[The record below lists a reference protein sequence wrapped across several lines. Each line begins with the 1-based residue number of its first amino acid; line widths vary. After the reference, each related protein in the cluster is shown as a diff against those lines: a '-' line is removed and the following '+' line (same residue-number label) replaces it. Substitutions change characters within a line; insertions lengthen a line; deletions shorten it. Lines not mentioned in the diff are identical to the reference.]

1 MITTLSNQLV
11 EQKKAETLNA
21 QALRRT
27 VPFREVNLID
37 EKTIEFNGARIGITP
52 QAFKSLLKLLGMS
65 QSFAKKFETLFTP
78 DAKRQFIN
86 RMKDAMASNVGNM
99 SEITLILNPV
109 TKSIVNFG
117 KGEDAKV
124 SNQQFV
130 NVAEDLI
137 NKHSMEV
144 TNWSVDPSTGLVT
157 IDAFNPK
164 AEFGIDGLSDEVFTG
179 GVSFKNSPIQ
189 GFQVMPYVNRQWCT
203 NGLTTAMSQET
214 YTLHSLGGDNMEKFF
229 NHLQEL
235 RKNNFAPTGF
245 GDRVRAAHNTPASLA
260 EMNFAHRII
269 EPFAGERTNHWVPLQ
284 ENMNAYHKAGFES
297 LNADQ
302 MKHAKTNQSIWSLIN
317 GVTHF
322 STHGNKIIDTDMQ
335 DYNAA
340 KIQTRIGN
348 LFGKKSFDHEA
359 AMPDV
364 FRAESLRQDGADL
377 N

>member
-37 EKTIEFNGARIGITP
+37 EKTIEFNGTRIGITP

-86 RMKDAMASNVGNM
+86 RMKDAMASNTGNM
-99 SEITLILNPV
+99 SEITLVVNPV

-117 KGEDAKV
+117 RGEDAKV

-130 NVAEDLI
+130 QVAEDLI

-144 TNWSVDPSTGLVT
+144 TNWSVDPTTGLVT

-203 NGLTTAMSQET
+203 NGLTTAMAQET

-245 GDRVRAAHNTPASLA
+245 GDRVRAAHNTPASLS

-284 ENMNAYHKAGFES
+284 ENMNAYHKAGFDS
-297 LNADQ
+297 LSADQ

-322 STHGNKIIDTDMQ
+322 STHGNKIIDTNMQ

-340 KIQTRIGN
+340 EIQTRIGN
-348 LFGKKSFDHEA
+348 LFGKKSFDFENS
-359 AMPDV
+359 MPDV

>member
-37 EKTIEFNGARIGITP
+37 EKTIEFNGTRIGITP

-86 RMKDAMASNVGNM
+86 RMKDAMASNTGNM
-99 SEITLILNPV
+99 SEITLVVNPV

-117 KGEDAKV
+117 RGEDAKV

-130 NVAEDLI
+130 QVSEDLI

-144 TNWSVDPSTGLVT
+144 TNWSVDPTTGLVT

-203 NGLTTAMSQET
+203 NGLTTAMAQET

-245 GDRVRAAHNTPASLA
+245 GDRVRAAHNTPASLS

-284 ENMNAYHKAGFES
+284 ENMNAYHKAGFDS
-297 LNADQ
+297 LSADQ

-322 STHGNKIIDTDMQ
+322 STHGNKIIDTNMQ

-340 KIQTRIGN
+340 EIQTRIGN
-348 LFGKKSFDHEA
+348 LFGKKSFDFENS
-359 AMPDV
+359 MPDV